1 MRVQL
6 VEGQTNDCDSPGVP
20 SDGLAQPGAGQAV
33 PVPAGTDAI
42 VASALTQV
50 GRQYCWGGK
59 GYTPCSGCSAG
70 AGCVTP
76 ACASLPCFDCSG
88 LTWWAYHDNGVTIGH
103 GTANQQLYQEVPVSQ
118 VTNGDLALFTTI
130 NSHSRSGITHVG
142 LIGDV
147 NQDGKWD
154 LIHSANYPD
163 GVVISY
169 DFLNSNYYRS
179 NLVVVTR
186 PARSGGV

>member
-1 MRVQL
+1 MIDLRLDGLNASDSTSAGDMRVQL
-6 VEGQTNDCDSPGVP
+6 VEGETNDCDSPGVT

-33 PVPAGTDAI
+33 PIPPGTNAI
-42 VASALTQV
+42 VASALSQV

-88 LTWWAYHDNGVTIGH
+88 LTWWSYHANGVTIGH

-118 VTNGDLALFTTI
+118 VTNGDLALFYDHKLAFTLARD
-130 NSHSRSGITHVG
+130 HACG
-142 LIGDV
+142 
-147 NQDGKWD
+147 
-154 LIHSANYPD
+154 PD
-163 GVVISY
+163 
-169 DFLNSNYYRS
+169 R
-179 NLVVVTR
+179 R
-186 PARSGGV
+186 RE